1 MERNYKE
8 PGWNLTIQL
17 LILRGFRAKQLNL
30 ILGLSV
36 ITSLAFTVYSPGTA
50 AQNIPGKNLPRGRV
64 IHAEAI
70 RITESEPSKNQG
82 KGILEC
88 EGVGQFPVPFLVPA
102 EAGGLLLYIRW
113 HTIPC
118 PTLKA
123 KPHVTIRSSDLQL
136 FFDN

>member
-1 MERNYKE
+1 M
-8 PGWNLTIQL
+8 
-17 LILRGFRAKQLNL
+17 
-30 ILGLSV
+30 SV

-82 KGILEC
+82 KEILEC

-123 KPHVTIRSSDLQL
+123 KPHVTIRSSDSATVLRQL
-136 FFDN
+136 TVISTFYLTPILVLKVLGFPPS